1 MSVRLVDKFGALVA
15 DLTHAVPTHSTS
27 ELNGWDSGSF
37 TMHTRD
43 PQATL
48 VKTLASEVQFYRGA
62 NLTFWGRP
70 TRVGADADRVRF
82 DCRGIGWELFD
93 RRFIGRADRTNLLG
107 NPEFEDAVLTP
118 WAATNTTASIDTTR
132 RKLGTQSVK
141 LVQSTALQDA
151 YLSQTLDNYT
161 ATGVGSLL
169 TVVAWFHIQN
179 AGWVGEAVNKRGLT
193 ISRKHATTGAI
204 LYSGVFEIDGETPR
218 GSWQRAEVTVWMP
231 PNAVEDIEVRLYS
244 PGGTIWWDATSLTLM
259 ESLSNYATDQTE
271 IARQIA
277 VHLQDPAYSKS
288 DINIAT
294 STPASGVL
302 RDRHYQHA
310 DHHRGADAIGEFAGL
325 SDGFDYAVVVTPTT
339 RTFTTFSPRRGT
351 RHSALTITDQNVAGF
366 NWSVDGEAACS
377 SITVLGEGDGPDREE
392 GAAVDSALFGGLVVE
407 DIINAPA
414 GSEIDALDPLAAE
427 ALRVRKAS
435 QVLTVTVSAASG
447 WFAVHPGD
455 TLPSN
460 FAWGFVS
467 FTNDWRVTSRSLDHV
482 ADVLTFEMNPA

>member
-1 MSVRLVDKFGALVA
+1 MDKLGALVA

-48 VKTLASEVQFYRGA
+48 VTPLASEVQFYRGSD
-62 NLTFWGRP
+62 LTFWGRP
-70 TRVGADADRVRF
+70 TRVSAGADRVRF
-82 DCRGIGWELFD
+82 DCRGIGWELFE
-93 RRFIGRADRTNLLG
+93 RRFIGRADRTNLLV
-107 NPEFEDAVLTP
+107 NPEFEDATLPP
-118 WAATNTTASIDTTR
+118 WTATNTTASLDTAQ
-132 RKLGTQSVK
+132 RKLGTKSVK

-151 YLSQTLDNYT
+151 YLGQTLNDYT

-169 TVVAWFHIQN
+169 TVVAWFRIQN
-179 AGWVGEAVNKRGLT
+179 LGWVGEAVNKRGLT

-218 GSWQRAEVTVWMP
+218 DSWQRAEVTVWMP

-277 VHLQDPAYSKS
+277 VHLQDPAYGKS
-288 DINIAT
+288 DLSIVT
-294 STPASGVL
+294 STPASGIL

-310 DHHRGADAIGEFAGL
+310 DHHRGADVLGEFPEL
-325 SDGFDYAVVVTPTT
+325 SDGFDFAVVTTPTT
-339 RTFTTFSPRRGT
+339 RTFTTFYPRRGT
-351 RHSALTITDQNVAGF
+351 HRSALTITDQNVASF
-366 NWSVDGEAACS
+366 DWRLEGEAASS

-392 GAAVDSALFGGLVVE
+392 GAATDSTLFGGLVLE
-407 DIINAPA
+407 DIVNAPT
-414 GSEIDALDPLAAE
+414 GSEIDALDTLATE
-427 ALRVRKAS
+427 ALRVRKTS
-435 QVLTVTVSAASG
+435 RVLTVTVPAAAG

-460 FAWGFVS
+460 FAWGFVA
-467 FTNDWRVTSRSLDHV
+467 FTNDWRVITRSLDHQ
-482 ADVLTFEMNPA
+482 ADALTFEMNSA